1 MTYESGRSG
10 GVVQGFAFGGIAN
23 PTQRAVLRGSDRVY
37 LDERQREFDAFEE
50 QRQTYN
56 DSLAKWQ
63 EEVYNPYKSKVTE
76 YNTAL
81 QKYNTDVYDPYKAQ
95 FQKYQDSVSAYN
107 EGPKTEG
114 YSGPAEPRLASEFGL
129 AIPTQPGGFG
139 GTAPVAPT
147 QARVDEALAYRDVAV
162 DRARQ
167 DAGQRALAIDV
178 VSNPDQF
185 NFGSMSVSSPFMA
198 KGGEVRG
205 SSARRAMQQML
216 KEANRAPVQKAPI
229 PPPAPFY
236 DGVMIQGGTDRF
248 GNLNGSV
255 ESRLALGRDKA
266 APPPVLNPGMGRG
279 RTFEEP
285 LPVPNPG
292 PEAGG
297 TFEGP
302 LPYVGSPRPRQN
314 KTVQKAIASN
324 PNLSPKMLGGKRN
337 AGTMYDRLGNAIA
350 APGSDRRVYL
360 FAKGGAADLD
370 AINAVNADT
379 LSDDVPDEPINT
391 DPVGSAKE
399 MLSTLLAKKSA
410 ASPTRKAIKRTKPS
424 PAKGSA
430 KGSTAKMEY
439 ESLIKGDLGAMGT
452 STPTFQ
458 DTDPVQAQMRELGR
472 TYQLKAQAAQDKSR
486 GFSADTFGAPTL
498 EQPTLTKGRLTK
510 KRFQKGGEAKKPAAK
525 EAQEPSIFN
534 VRGYASDASE
544 RMFPEQGGE
553 NDQRDAARHMLAAA
567 IISKKIGPDKA
578 EFLGKAHERLNS
590 PESFFSML
598 GIGKNRYDY
607 DMDVHNN
614 KLGAALGSRTTSQA
628 ELEKLVRA
636 MALQSRDKQTEG
648 KPWTMGEDQ
657 KKVIRNQGMTPIPP
671 EYRAEGSPEEGELS
685 QEEIDAA
692 SKPAFVTPSSGKG
705 RKEGGISKQLKS
717 GEAYVNVAKGLTEM
731 PYNLAGTPMDLV
743 MLARQGLTGQ
753 APAGQVGTSDYIKSK
768 MTAAGIRPEP
778 PADPAAKGFYTAGD
792 LLSNLANPASVP
804 RKVGPAIEK
813 GVKAGA
819 MEVGRQLDRA
829 IMDNAGPL
837 AKAIP
842 QSSKPLYAVRPTGST
857 MLSGTVG
864 LEQNVSEID
873 RLLDKGVSYAR
884 SAAGQDDAQ
893 KELLKNFWDKK
904 ARNYFTRQ
912 FGTPDDP
919 IMEGIKTGKLKGSV
933 LSADLRLGFPEHL
946 IDAMSQG
953 KTRYREQPRPA
964 PNFVGPG
971 APEGRFFPK
980 FPESVEE
987 FTQRY
992 DTGTGLR
999 GNVISADPS
1008 MVEASYPAISSEGR
1022 AFARQVAGEEA
1033 DKLLLQGVRPELINT
1048 DVGTVARST
1057 SDPEKVAS
1065 SGTSSAKD
1073 LLSAYEEAT
1082 AFKKMT
1088 PKQQAAW
1095 AEDQIKAGRG
1105 RSAYMDPP
1113 DVGPNLLPENVFTA
1127 IQKGEPVYDINYMG
1141 NTLRS
1146 LFDPVPINKYLA
1158 GLPARE
1164 LANVRFEDAVLGGLK
1179 ISDKDGSLKALDAR
1193 IRAGKPVADKV
1204 FSEGVSKPLLQFNKD
1219 SGFDGFAWKR
1229 IDKREAT
1236 VPEGAYIG
1244 HSVGGY
1250 EIGGPGY
1257 TTEKQNGFKTGKY
1270 RVYTLRDNRNRPVNT
1285 IEVKMLDENTPLV
1298 MQIKGNG
1305 RATGNTAP
1313 EKYDGPV
1320 LRFLSMYLKPRAIH
1334 EEDRFLTPLLQ
1345 SYKEELA
1352 RNTGL

>member
-23 PTQRAVLRGSDRVY
+23 PTQRAVLRDSDRVY
-37 LDERQREFDAFEE
+37 LDERQRELDAFEE

-129 AIPTQPGGFG
+129 AIPTQPEGFG

-147 QARVDEALAYRDVAV
+147 QARVDEALAYREGAV

-205 SSARRAMQQML
+205 SSARIAMQQML

-236 DGVMIQGGTDRF
+236 EGVMIQGGTDRF
-248 GNLNGSV
+248 GNLNGSA

-350 APGSDRRVYL
+350 APGSDRRVHL

-370 AINAVNADT
+370 AINAVNAEI

-424 PAKGSA
+424 PARGSA

-472 TYQLKAQAAQDKSR
+472 IYQLKAQAAQDKSR

-510 KRFQKGGEAKKPAAK
+510 KRFQKGGEAL
-525 EAQEPSIFN
+525 S
-534 VRGYASDASE
+534 
-544 RMFPEQGGE
+544 
-553 NDQRDAARHMLAAA
+553 
-567 IISKKIGPDKA
+567 
-578 EFLGKAHERLNS
+578 S
-590 PESFFSML
+590 P
-598 GIGKNRYDY
+598 
-607 DMDVHNN
+607 
-614 KLGAALGSRTTSQA
+614 
-628 ELEKLVRA
+628 
-636 MALQSRDKQTEG
+636 
-648 KPWTMGEDQ
+648 
-657 KKVIRNQGMTPIPP
+657 
-671 EYRAEGSPEEGELS
+671 EGSPEEGELS

-692 SKPAFVTPSSGKG
+692 SKPAFVTPGSGKG

-731 PYNLAGTPMDLV
+731 PYNLAGGTMDLV
-743 MLARQGLTGQ
+743 MLARQALTGQ

-792 LLSNLANPASVP
+792 LLSNLVNPAGVT
-804 RKVGPAIEK
+804 RA
-813 GVKAGA
+813 GVKAAEKTGQAVGGA
-819 MEVGRQLDRA
+819 
-829 IMDNAGPL
+829 
-837 AKAIP
+837 AKALEDLTIGEVQRARIRKAGRKAQDTP
-842 QSSKPLYAVRPTGST
+842 DTAYDPLRERLEATGNLAYAVRPTGST
-857 MLSGTVG
+857 VLSGSVG
-864 LEQNVSEID
+864 LEPRVSEID
-873 RLLDKGVSYAR
+873 KLLDTGFFNAKM
-884 SAAGQDDAQ
+884 AAGQDDAQ

-933 LSADLRLGFPEHL
+933 LSTDLREGFPAHL
-946 IDAMSQG
+946 IYAMSQG
-953 KTRYREQPRPA
+953 KTRYREQPRLSDD
-964 PNFVGPG
+964 FVGPMG
-971 APEGRFFPK
+971 IGEERFFPK

-999 GNVISADPS
+999 GNVISADPR
-1008 MVEASYPAISSEGR
+1008 MVEASYPSISSEGR
-1022 AFARQVAGEEA
+1022 ALASQVASEES
-1033 DKLLLQGVRPELINT
+1033 DKLLLQGLRPELINT
-1048 DVGTVARST
+1048 NVGTVARST
-1057 SDPEKVAS
+1057 SEPGKIAS
-1065 SGTSSAKD
+1065 SGTPSAKD

-1088 PKQQAAW
+1088 PEQQAAW
-1095 AEDQIKAGRG
+1095 AKDQIKASRG

-1113 DVGPNLLPENVFTA
+1113 DVGPNLLPENVFNA
-1127 IQKGEPVYDINYMG
+1127 IQKGEPVYDINHMG
-1141 NTLRS
+1141 NTLKN
-1146 LFDPVPINKYLA
+1146 LFNPVPINKYLA

-1179 ISDKDGSLKALDAR
+1179 ISDKDGSLRALDAR

-1204 FSEGVSKPLLQFNKD
+1204 FAEGVSKPLLQFDKD

-1229 IDKREAT
+1229 IEKREAT

-1250 EIGGPGY
+1250 EIGGIGY
-1257 TTEKQNGFKTGKY
+1257 TTERQNGFNTGEY

-1285 IEVKMLDENTPLV
+1285 IEVRMLDENTPLV

-1305 RATGNTAP
+1305 RATGNTAAK
-1313 EKYDGPV
+1313 KYDGPV
-1320 LRFLSMYLKPRAIH
+1320 LRFLSTYLKPRSIH

-1352 RNTGL
+1352 RITGL